1 MYDKPLQTYETRVP
15 PQPTPTWALVLI
27 NGIAAIGIGL
37 IFLASPGAT
46 VRVLAK
52 ILGLFF
58 LVGGMF
64 SMFHIVINPEHWG
77 WKLLAGL
84 AGVIGGLI
92 VMEHP
97 LWSTLVASSFLVYAL
112 AGIGIVMGISNM
124 VQAIRGGGWGVGILG
139 VVYLLF
145 GLILAFSS
153 VIGAVALPF
162 VLAAFGII
170 GGIIAI
176 FVAFRIR
183 RMDKEKS
190 EGKGY
195 V

>member
-1 MYDKPLQTYETRVP
+1 MYDKPLQTYETRIP
-15 PQPTPTWALVLI
+15 PRPTPTWALVLI

-58 LVGGMF
+58 LIGGMF
-64 SMFHIVINPEHWG
+64 SMFHIAINPEHWG
-77 WKLLAGL
+77 WKLLAGI
-84 AGVIGGLI
+84 AGVIGGMI

-97 LWSTLVASSFLVYAL
+97 MWSTLMASSLLVWAL
-112 AGIGIVMGISNM
+112 AAIGLVMGVSNL
-124 VQAIRGGGWGVGILG
+124 VQAFQGGGWGTGILG
-139 VVYLLF
+139 LIFLIF

-170 GGIIAI
+170 GGLIAI
-176 FVAFRIR
+176 FVAFRMR
-183 RMDKEKS
+183 RTDKERSS
-190 EGKGY
+190 ETA
-195 V
+195 

>member
-15 PQPTPTWALVLI
+15 PRPTPTWALVLI
-27 NGIAAIGIGL
+27 NGIAAIGFGL
-37 IFLASPGAT
+37 LFLAAPGAT

-64 SMFHIVINPEHWG
+64 SMFYIAINPEHWG
-77 WKLLAGL
+77 WKLLAGV

-97 LWSTLVASSFLVYAL
+97 VWSTLATSSFLVWAL
-112 AGIGIVMGISNM
+112 VGVGIVMGISNLL
-124 VQAIRGGGWGVGILG
+124 QAIQGGGWGIGILG
-139 VVYLLF
+139 VIYLIL

-176 FVAFRIR
+176 FVAFRMR
-183 RMDKEKS
+183 RIDKERS
-190 EGKGY
+190 AGTA
-195 V
+195 